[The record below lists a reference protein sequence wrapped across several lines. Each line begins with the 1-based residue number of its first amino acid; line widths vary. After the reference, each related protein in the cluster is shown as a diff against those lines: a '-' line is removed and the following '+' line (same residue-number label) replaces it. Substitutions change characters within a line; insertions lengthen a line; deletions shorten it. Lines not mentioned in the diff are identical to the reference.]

1 MSTVLYN
8 PTGELVSVFHDG
20 LEYKLNPGDKIK
32 ISDSAANH
40 IIHTQHYDNRGLV
53 KLEYGD
59 NEKVKGTEGLRKF
72 KEFKKK
78 QITIYNQTNT
88 DNKIKGVPYIQPT
101 EEVRKYAMDLGI
113 ELLEPYNLK
122 DDEKAAI
129 SKSTE
134 ENAKLKAEL
143 KEMREQMAEMM
154 KMMKADQTEK
164 SAKISK

>member
-1 MSTVLYN
+1 
-8 PTGELVSVFHDG
+8 
-20 LEYKLNPGDKIK
+20 
-32 ISDSAANH
+32 
-40 IIHTQHYDNRGLV
+40 
-53 KLEYGD
+53 
-59 NEKVKGTEGLRKF
+59 
-72 KEFKKK
+72 
-78 QITIYNQTNT
+78 
-88 DNKIKGVPYIQPT
+88 
-101 EEVRKYAMDLGI
+101 MDLGI